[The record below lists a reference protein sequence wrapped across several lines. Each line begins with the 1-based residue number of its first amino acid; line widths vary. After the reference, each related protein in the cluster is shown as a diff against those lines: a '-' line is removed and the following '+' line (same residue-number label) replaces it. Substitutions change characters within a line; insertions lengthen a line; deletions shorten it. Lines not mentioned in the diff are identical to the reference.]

1 MTQYSTL
8 LVELRNH
15 TALIKVNRPKAL
27 NALNRE
33 VLCDLHTAFKDLALN
48 PDVLGVI
55 VTGEGDKAFVAGADI
70 PSMQEMTV
78 LHAKHFVDFGHSVMD
93 AIERFPRPVIAAV
106 NGFALG
112 GGLELALACDFIYA
126 SETAKLGLPELNLGI
141 FPGFGG
147 TQRLSRAIGLA
158 KAKELIFTARMLNA
172 VEAKA
177 WGIVNEVF
185 KPEELLGACEKV
197 LQGIYTK
204 GPVAVSIVKEVMNA
218 GANRTLESGLAL
230 ERNSFPTVFS
240 TDDKKEG
247 MSAFLAKRPAQF
259 KGK

>member
-1 MTQYSTL
+1 MTQYPTL

-33 VLCDLHTAFKDLALN
+33 VLCDLHTAFKDLTLN

-126 SETAKLGLPELNLGI
+126 AETARLGLPEVNLGI

-147 TQRLSRAIGLA
+147 TQRLARTIGLA
-158 KAKELIFTARMLNA
+158 KAKELVFTARMLNA
-172 VEAKA
+172 MEAKA
-177 WGIVNEVF
+177 WGIVNEVL
-185 KPEELLGACEKV
+185 KPEELLSACEKV

-218 GANRTLESGLAL
+218 GANRTVESGLAL

-247 MSAFLAKRPAQF
+247 MSAFLEKRPAVF